1 MTRTEINI
9 MKIMFTSLVF
19 LILSAC
25 SSHNIVSKS
34 FSGNSKSKHPIRVI
48 ALKNTSPLQAI
59 IPELATHKAV
69 LVGESHTDY
78 GNHLNQLAVIKGLYP
93 LWKKMAI
100 GLEFIQQ
107 PYQKALD
114 DYIAG
119 DISEQ
124 QMLRKTQWYERWRY
138 DFRLYRPIF
147 NYAKQKKIP
156 LIALNTPREITK
168 RITKVGIKGLNKA
181 ERAQLPNVIDLSNTT
196 YRKRLKKVYSHHAK
210 TSSKKFERFF
220 EAQVAW
226 DESMA
231 ARAASYLRLH
241 PDHRIV
247 ILAGS
252 GHIINRHGIP
262 SRLERRIGSKTAVV
276 LNSNNKSPHPDQ
288 GDYLLFSPD
297 ATLAKAGKMG
307 IFMKDSKKGVMISQ
321 VATDSAGDKAGLK
334 KSDIITAINTHPTN
348 SIQDVKI
355 IMMDKKPKEK
365 VTLHILRSGK
375 QRLEKEL
382 NLQ

>member
-1 MTRTEINI
+1 
-9 MKIMFTSLVF
+9 MKIILSSLA
-19 LILSAC
+19 LLTLSAC
-25 SSHNIVSKS
+25 SSHNIISKS
-34 FSGNSKSKHPIRVI
+34 PPSSSKYQYATRAI
-48 ALKNTSPLQAI
+48 ALKNTSSLQAI
-59 IPELATHKAV
+59 IPKLATHKAV
-69 LVGESHTDY
+69 LIGESHTEY
-78 GNHLNQLAVIKGLYP
+78 GDHLNQLAIIKGLYP

-147 NYAKQKKIP
+147 DYAKQKKIP

-168 RITKVGIKGLNKA
+168 RITKVGIKGLDKA
-181 ERAQLPNVIDLSNTT
+181 ERAQLPKVIDLSNAA
-196 YRKRLKKVYSHHAK
+196 YRKRLKKIYSHHAT
-210 TSSKKFERFF
+210 TSSKKFERFL
-220 EAQVAW
+220 EAQITW

-231 ARAASYLRLH
+231 DRAASYLRLH
-241 PDHRIV
+241 PSHRIV
-247 ILAGS
+247 VLAGG

-262 SRLERRIGSKTAVV
+262 SRLERRIRSKTAVV
-276 LNSNNKSPHPDQ
+276 LNSSNESPHPDQ

-307 IFMKDSKKGVMISQ
+307 IFMKDGKKGVMVSK
-321 VATDSAGDKAGLK
+321 VAKDSASDKAGLK
-334 KSDIITAINTHPTN
+334 KTDIITAINTHPIN

-365 VTLHILRSGK
+365 VTLHILRAGK
-375 QRLEKEL
+375 QTLSKKL